1 MEIKKVYSVMIDGRI
16 KKGARVIAQVN
27 NISEFNEFRNANSDI
42 EWNEASVAGFLR
54 LEKHIEEVALMPD
67 ITGMRQYHDGELR
80 QVLRVKIQ
88 CYKDMLSDRTSIS
101 DAIEMNNF
109 DCELSAEQRAD
120 FNKAI
125 YLMKQLD
132 KWSRSNSNTALWDD
146 ELLDAMRNPQSVSG
160 VIY

>member
-1 MEIKKVYSVMIDGRI
+1 MEIKKVYSVMVDGRI

-54 LEKHIEEVALMPD
+54 LAKHIEEVTLMPD
-67 ITGMRQYHDGELR
+67 VTGMRQYHDGELR

-101 DAIEMNNF
+101 DAIEMNNL

-120 FNKAI
+120 FNKSI
-125 YLMKQLD
+125 YLMGQLD
-132 KWSRSNSNTALWDD
+132 KWSKSNSNTTLWDD
-146 ELLDAMRNPQSVSG
+146 ELLEAMRNPQSISG